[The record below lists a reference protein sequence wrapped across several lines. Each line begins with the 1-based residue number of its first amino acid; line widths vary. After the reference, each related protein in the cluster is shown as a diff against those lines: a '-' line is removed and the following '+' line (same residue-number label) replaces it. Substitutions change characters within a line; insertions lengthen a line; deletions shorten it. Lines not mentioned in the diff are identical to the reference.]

1 MSSMVNVD
9 SWKVYLYCPKCG
21 IENEVSLGQIKKGIT
36 IQCIV
41 CATKIALKDKK
52 GDVAKG
58 TKQVQDVV
66 DSLEKTVRKIGG
78 SLKIK

>member
-1 MSSMVNVD
+1 MVDVD
-9 SWKVYLYCPKCG
+9 SWKVSLRCPKCG
-21 IENEVSLGQIKKGIT
+21 IENEVSLSQIKKGTT

-41 CATKIALKDKK
+41 CATKITLKDKK

-58 TKQVQDVV
+58 SKQVQDVV
-66 DSLEKTVRKIGG
+66 DSLEKTVKKIGG